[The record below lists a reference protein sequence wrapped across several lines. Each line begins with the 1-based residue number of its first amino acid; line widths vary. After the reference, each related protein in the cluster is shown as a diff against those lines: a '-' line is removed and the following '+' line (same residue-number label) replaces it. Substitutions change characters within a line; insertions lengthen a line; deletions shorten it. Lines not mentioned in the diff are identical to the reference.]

1 MHRDRRLILT
11 VLPLLA
17 SNVEGFLV
25 NPASQPRAI
34 SNGVRTPTIRFA
46 EEEYVEPAEASDE
59 GFTSDSIGING
70 DYEAEEA
77 QAPFD
82 VESADEPKEEAPKV
96 PSIPVDEAV
105 MKVLQMGASTG
116 RGEFATVT
124 QKDQTMKWIE
134 AIEMANP
141 TPEPSKKTSMMNGRW
156 ELLYSSTQ
164 LFRSSPFFMAGRA
177 VCSTPDQAKQY
188 DWFCDMHRAA
198 LAISTIGQVRQVVS
212 DTRLVSEFEV
222 KVGSIPF
229 LNDFTPFSYS
239 GGLPVRIETFLNKM
253 LFSMNTQFGLLTS

>member
-1 MHRDRRLILT
+1 M
-11 VLPLLA
+11 
-17 SNVEGFLV
+17 
-25 NPASQPRAI
+25 NPGAI
-34 SNGVRTPTIRFA
+34 SNGVRAPTIRLFA
-46 EEEYVEPAEASDE
+46 ESEDYVAPEEASED
-59 GFTSDSIGING
+59 DSNSYTFVPNG
-70 DYEAEEA
+70 DSEAVTMEVEEA
-77 QAPFD
+77 DAPYD
-82 VESADEPKEEAPKV
+82 VETVDEPEKEPVVPSMSADEA
-96 PSIPVDEAV
+96 I

-116 RGEFATVT
+116 RGEFATVA
-124 QKDQTMKWIE
+124 QKDQAMEWIE

-177 VCSTPDQAKQY
+177 VCSTPEQAKQY

-222 KVGSIPF
+222 QVGAVPF
-229 LNDFTPFSYS
+229 LSDFTPFSYS
-239 GGLPVRIETFLNKM
+239 GGAPVSRMVLERIDFAFE
-253 LFSMNTQFGLLTS
+253 FSFVSFSSIAVGYCYRCHCQFCRHHTNR